1 MLMTEDFYDVL
12 VVGGGPVGLA
22 MAAMLGK
29 ARHKVALFERWP
41 TRYGLP
47 RVGGI
52 DAEMMR
58 IFHSLGMGGH
68 WFDDITYARSY
79 SWYGING
86 EELQDLRCGHPEL
99 EVSGWPG
106 FVLQYQPYLE
116 DELTKIVELGPTAEL
131 NRGWEVTEIQQ
142 HPDCVKLKARE
153 MTLTAGG
160 EIVPTG
166 ATRVAQGS
174 FLIGADGANSFVR
187 TSVDEP
193 IEDLGFTTRW
203 FHVDSEVKASGLGKI
218 TRPAQYCEPSRP
230 YMCMPMGK
238 SHYRFEFMVM
248 PDDDEAELLKPET
261 AWRFMAP
268 WLKPGDVEIVR
279 HMIYSV
285 ACRLA
290 NNWRHGRILLA
301 GDSVHQMPPK
311 LGQGMC
317 SGIRDVFN
325 LTWKFD
331 QILRGKAN
339 LSLLDTYT
347 AERLPHVR
355 DLIDL
360 SAHHTR
366 IVCEIN
372 PVRARARD
380 EMYLKGK
387 APVPKPFPWL
397 RGGITYIGSDSA
409 SGVSGRLGPQGRV
422 LLKGMAGFADD
433 LIGSG
438 WSVVSIH
445 DVQSSL
451 NVDRRTFLESLQT
464 RFLTIAR
471 NASRASSDEAIDLD
485 GVYGRFFAESG
496 VETVLVRPDF
506 YIFGGARSEREF
518 DSVVDELRRQLLTYQ

>member
-1 MLMTEDFYDVL
+1 MAEEIHDVL

-22 MAAMLGK
+22 MTAMLGK

-41 TRYGLP
+41 ARYGLP

-68 WFDDITYARSY
+68 WFDDLIYAHTY
-79 SWYGING
+79 SWYGIGG
-86 EELQDLRCGHPEL
+86 EELQDLRRGRPVL

-116 DELTKIVELGPTAEL
+116 DELAKIVESLPTTEFH
-131 NRGWEVTEIQQ
+131 RGWEVIEIRQ
-142 HPDCVKLKARE
+142 HSDHVELRARE
-153 MTLTAGG
+153 MKLTAAG
-160 EIVPTG
+160 EIVPSG
-166 ATRVAQGS
+166 ATRVARGL
-174 FLIGADGANSFVR
+174 FLVGADGANSFVR
-187 TSVDEP
+187 TSVGEP

-203 FHVDSEVKASGLGKI
+203 FHIDSRVNPAGRGKI

-238 SHYRFEFMVM
+238 SHYRFEFMVIL
-248 PDDDEAELLKPET
+248 DDDEAELLKPET
-261 AWRFMAP
+261 AWRFMEP

-285 ACRLA
+285 ACQLA
-290 NNWRHGRILLA
+290 KNWRHRRILLA

-325 LTWKFD
+325 LAWKFD
-331 QILRGKAN
+331 RILRGEAG

-355 DLIDL
+355 DLIEL

-366 IVCEIN
+366 LVCEID
-372 PVRARARD
+372 PERARARD
-380 EMYLKGK
+380 EMYLAGK
-387 APVPKPFPWL
+387 APALKAFPWL
-397 RGGITYIGSDSA
+397 RNGIVHGSSEPVRGIT
-409 SGVSGRLGPQGRV
+409 GRLGPQGKV
-422 LLKGMAGFADD
+422 LLEGVAGFADD
-433 LIGSG
+433 LLGTG
-438 WSVVSIH
+438 WSVVSLT
-445 DVQSSL
+445 DVRTNL
-451 NVDRRTFLESLQT
+451 RADRRTFLEGLQT
-464 RFLTIAR
+464 RFLKVARTAR
-471 NASRASSDEAIDLD
+471 NAGSGEAIDLD
-485 GVYGRFFAESG
+485 GIYTRFFGEAG
-496 VETVLVRPDF
+496 VESVLVRPDF
-506 YIFGGARSEREF
+506 YIFGAAGSAQEF
-518 DSVVDELRRQLLTYQ
+518 DAVVDDLCRQLVRYR

>member
-1 MLMTEDFYDVL
+1 
-12 VVGGGPVGLA
+12 
-22 MAAMLGK
+22 
-29 ARHKVALFERWP
+29 
-41 TRYGLP
+41 
-47 RVGGI
+47 
-52 DAEMMR
+52 
-58 IFHSLGMGGH
+58 
-68 WFDDITYARSY
+68 
-79 SWYGING
+79 
-86 EELQDLRCGHPEL
+86 
-99 EVSGWPG
+99 
-106 FVLQYQPYLE
+106 
-116 DELTKIVELGPTAEL
+116 
-131 NRGWEVTEIQQ
+131 
-142 HPDCVKLKARE
+142 
-153 MTLTAGG
+153 
-160 EIVPTG
+160 
-166 ATRVAQGS
+166 
-174 FLIGADGANSFVR
+174 
-187 TSVDEP
+187 
-193 IEDLGFTTRW
+193 
-203 FHVDSEVKASGLGKI
+203 
-218 TRPAQYCEPSRP
+218 P
-230 YMCMPMGK
+230 YMYMPMGK

-290 NNWRHGRILLA
+290 NNWRHGRILVA

-387 APVPKPFPWL
+387 APVPKQFPL
-397 RGGITYIGSDSA
+397 QRGC
-409 SGVSGRLGPQGRV
+409 
-422 LLKGMAGFADD
+422 
-433 LIGSG
+433 
-438 WSVVSIH
+438 IH
-445 DVQSSL
+445 
-451 NVDRRTFLESLQT
+451 
-464 RFLTIAR
+464 
-471 NASRASSDEAIDLD
+471 
-485 GVYGRFFAESG
+485 
-496 VETVLVRPDF
+496 
-506 YIFGGARSEREF
+506 
-518 DSVVDELRRQLLTYQ
+518 